1 MLDDLFI
8 VDAHEDI
15 AFHLSFFNRDFVNP
29 TTPCMITLPWLKQ
42 GNIRLLFNT
51 IFIHPKF
58 KPGKTN
64 KAALKQFEIYENLFD
79 EHKDSI
85 MKIQDADDLL
95 ELENSAK
102 IGFLTL
108 MEGAEPIS
116 EPNQLNEFYKKGVRV
131 IGLTWN
137 DQNQYASGTDSSSGL
152 TSEGKQ
158 LVKRMNDLRITLDLS
173 HLNEHGFWEALEIC
187 DTIPV
192 ATHSNA
198 RALTNHPRNLN
209 DDQLRAIG
217 ERGGVI
223 GLVLYNDFLRTGDR
237 TATLEDAF
245 YHTDYM
251 VNLCGEDHIGIGSDL
266 DGGKIDEFPEDIRT
280 IADLPKIAE
289 LFLEK
294 GYSEKR
300 VRKIMGG
307 NFLRV
312 IRENLS
318 CQK

>member
-1 MLDDLFI
+1 MLNDLFI

-15 AFHLSFFNRDFVNP
+15 AFHLSFFKRDFVNP
-29 TTPCMITLPWLKQ
+29 TIPCMITLPWLKQ
-42 GNIRLLFNT
+42 GNIRLVFNT
-51 IFIHPKF
+51 IFIHPQF
-58 KPGKTN
+58 KPDKT
-64 KAALKQFEIYENLFD
+64 KKVAQKQFEIYENLYD

-95 ELENSAK
+95 ELENSPK

-108 MEGAEPIS
+108 MEGAEPIA
-116 EPNQLNEFYKKGVRV
+116 EPDKLNETYEKGVRV

-137 DQNQYASGTDSSSGL
+137 DQNQYASGTDSRLGL
-152 TSEGKQ
+152 TIAGKE

-173 HLNEHGFWEALEIC
+173 HLNENGFWEALEIC
-187 DTIPV
+187 ETIPI

-198 RALTNHPRNLN
+198 RAVTNHLRNLK

-223 GLVLYNDFLRTGDR
+223 GLVLYNNFLRKGNR
-237 TATLEDAF
+237 TATLEDVFSHA
-245 YHTDYM
+245 DYI

-266 DGGKIDEFPEDIRT
+266 DGGKINEFPEDVRT
-280 IADLPKIAE
+280 VADIPKIAE
-289 LFLEK
+289 LFLKK
-294 GYSEKR
+294 GYSEER

-312 IRENLS
+312 LKENLS
-318 CQK
+318 Q